1 MVSTHVGVSLW
12 YDAQTIVHSIDG
24 VVLLCGHY
32 WLDCG
37 TGHTCLQLPSG
48 RVPPCCHR
56 YWNLSYWTDYSAA
69 ELKHPY
75 YWRWVTT
82 PPTVYEREKSLDLEE
97 VAGERALYLHS
108 YHSHCGLSLMK
119 EESIS
124 KSNAV
129 TRGLLCF
136 NQWNKRLF
144 HCFKRS
150 VPCPC
155 LVYWKSLKIHVL
167 TSWLGPTNT
176 HGICMNCKR
185 LLICYPEPVWLDQ
198 AI

>member
-12 YDAQTIVHSIDG
+12 YDAQTIVHSMDG

-37 TGHTCLQLPSG
+37 TGHTCLQPPSG
-48 RVPPCCHR
+48 RVPPCSHR

-69 ELKHPY
+69 ELKHLY

-82 PPTVYEREKSLDLEE
+82 PPTVCEREKSLDLEE
-97 VAGERALYLHS
+97 VAGELALYLHS
-108 YHSHCGLSLMK
+108 YHSHCGLSL
-119 EESIS
+119 
-124 KSNAV
+124 
-129 TRGLLCF
+129 
-136 NQWNKRLF
+136 NKRLF

-150 VPCPC
+150 VPRPC